1 MRRTLLVF
9 RNELVT
15 TLTRFSFWAGALGI
29 PLLGYAALGISILAG
44 GSQASQLSKAF
55 SEILAA
61 AQTEVRIGLVDE
73 SGLLQSLEGA
83 AAPYTFALYADEE
96 SALRAL
102 KAETI
107 QAYASIPADYIA
119 TGEARYV
126 QADIFLSEADDD
138 PKDYLESALAAALMD
153 DPQRARLLLSP
164 LENRQMVSLA
174 ETPQADAAQN
184 PWSFFVPYLLGMV
197 FYGVTLGTSTTML
210 NSMSREKSNR
220 MLENLL
226 SAVTPREIL
235 TGKIVALGLIGLLQ
249 AVLWFG
255 SIFTLAAL
263 GASVLPAWLGGVRL
277 PPALL
282 PWSLVLFVLGYFFNA
297 SVMAVAGSLADTAR
311 EASQVSLIVILPA
324 VIPMMF
330 TTVIIESPHSALAL
344 ALSFIPPTAPMT
356 LIMRLAAAPIP
367 WWQPLAASLLMAL
380 SDYLLIRGA
389 ARVFRGQNL
398 LSGGKVTLRR
408 LVAAFGG
415 QRRELGS

>member
-1 MRRTLLVF
+1 MRRTLLIF

-15 TLTRFSFWAGALGI
+15 TLTRFSFWVGALGI
-29 PLLGYAALGISILAG
+29 PLLGYVALGISVIAG
-44 GSQASQLSKAF
+44 GSQASQLSKTV
-55 SEILAA
+55 SEIIASPQA
-61 AQTEVRIGLVDE
+61 EARIGLVDE
-73 SGLLQSLEGA
+73 SGLLQSLESA
-83 AAPYTFALYADEE
+83 PAPYTFVFYPDKE

-102 KAETI
+102 KSEAI
-107 QAYASIPADYIA
+107 QAYAYIPADYLA
-119 TGEARYV
+119 TGRARYV
-126 QADIFLSEADDD
+126 QAKLSLSETGD

-153 DPQRARLLLSP
+153 DPRRARILLSP

-174 ETPQADAAQN
+174 ETPQADVEQN
-184 PWSFFVPYLLGMV
+184 PWSYFVPYALGLV
-197 FYGVTLGTSTTML
+197 FYIVTLGTSTTML
-210 NSMSREKSNR
+210 NSMSREKGNR

-226 SAVTPREIL
+226 TAVTPREIL
-235 TGKIVALGLIGLLQ
+235 TGKIAALGLIGLLQ
-249 AVLWFG
+249 ALLWFG
-255 SIFTLAAL
+255 SVFTLAAL
-263 GASVLPAWLGGVRL
+263 GVSVAPAWLGNVYL

-282 PWSLVLFVLGYFFNA
+282 LWSLVFFVLGYFFNA
-297 SVMAVAGSLADTAR
+297 SVMAVAGALADTAR
-311 EASQVSLIVILPA
+311 EASQVSMIVILPA

-330 TTVIIESPHSALAL
+330 NTVIIESPHSALAL

-415 QRRELGS
+415 RVPS